1 MVLRR
6 NKVKLRKQFVIA
18 IPIFLLV
25 TALSLSIVLINKRSY
40 SATIV
45 KVETQGPNLEVASKP
60 KTNLLQD
67 NEIVK
72 RYSAYMEERQK
83 EKTIAFY
90 ADLFHL
96 DTTKAVEI
104 AKKLTNDFTNENFL
118 KTNVIGN
125 DKIINKLGS
134 FKSFEAGAVYYAR
147 DLYRNPERYGTTSKE
162 IIADYSIDTERNV
175 VNKKIIVK
183 NGLTFEQFYGKIA
196 DLFGIDKSTGLA
208 MAYLESG
215 RLNSKLAKNKNNIGG
230 MRSGKGWMSFP
241 TLEAGAI
248 AHILTIRS
256 ISNRHG
262 FDITDTDGIYKF
274 SGVYVNGSTS
284 KPSEKWT
291 HDVLN
296 LKAKID
302 KQNVFTIE

>member
-1 MVLRR
+1 MAIRR
-6 NKVKLRKQFVIA
+6 TRFKLRKQFVIA

-25 TALSLSIVLINKRSY
+25 TAISLSFVLLNRRSY

-45 KVETQGPNLEVASKP
+45 KVETESSNIEPTNEP
-60 KTNLLQD
+60 TTNLLAD
-67 NEIVK
+67 NELVK
-72 RYSAYMEERQK
+72 RYSSYRGTRQK
-83 EKTIAFY
+83 ENTIAFY
-90 ADLFHL
+90 ASLFHL

-118 KTNVIGN
+118 KSNVIGN
-125 DKIINKLGS
+125 EKIINKIGS
-134 FKSFEAGAVYYAR
+134 FNSFEAGVVYYAR

-162 IIADYSIDTERNV
+162 IIVDYSIDTTRNI
-175 VNKKIIVK
+175 VNKKIIMK
-183 NGLTFEQFYGKIA
+183 NGLTFEQFYGKMA

-230 MRSGKGWMSFP
+230 MRGSKGWMSFP

-256 ISNRHG
+256 ISNKHG

-302 KQNVFTIE
+302 SKDVFKIS